1 MKWESED
8 LSNHFKGCMEN
19 VFDKSKGRL
28 RRSEIKL
35 ICYLFLF
42 DTIYLFVSVPQITS
56 TPTNFIF
63 LLKVAIYR
71 HRLTVF

>member
-28 RRSEIKL
+28 RRSEITADL
-35 ICYLFLF
+35 LS
-42 DTIYLFVSVPQITS
+42 VS
-56 TPTNFIF
+56 
-63 LLKVAIYR
+63 L
-71 HRLTVF
+71 

>member
-56 TPTNFIF
+56 TQQNCSGKM
-63 LLKVAIYR
+63 L
-71 HRLTVF
+71 